1 MLRARTTPWACSR
14 ARPGDIY
21 ATGDIEEAGLGS
33 VERFKTG
40 TDAVLALTTGKIDCV
55 IIDNEPA
62 KNFVAANEGLKILDT
77 EYIVEE
83 YAACFAKE
91 NTELLEA
98 FNGALAELTEDGTIP
113 AIIEKYIPS
122 TETAEEAPAEEA
134 AAE

>member
-1 MLRARTTPWACSR
+1 M
-14 ARPGDIY
+14 
-21 ATGDIEEAGLGS
+21 
-33 VERFKTG
+33 
-40 TDAVLALTTGKIDCV
+40 LALTTGKIDCV

-98 FNGALAELTEDGTIP
+98 FNTALAELTEDGTIP

-122 TETAEEAPAEEA
+122 EEAAEEAPAEAAAEEAPAEEA